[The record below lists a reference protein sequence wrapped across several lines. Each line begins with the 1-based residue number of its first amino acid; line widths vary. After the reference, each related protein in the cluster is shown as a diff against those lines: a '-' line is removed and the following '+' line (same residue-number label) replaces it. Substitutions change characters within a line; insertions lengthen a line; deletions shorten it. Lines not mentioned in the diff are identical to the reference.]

1 MNRKG
6 VKNMRTIGL
15 IEEPKKE
22 IKKEEIEEIKEE
34 VKKEKTSKK

>member
-1 MNRKG
+1 
-6 VKNMRTIGL
+6 MRTVGL